1 MDIYFYTYIIT
12 MSQIFIYC
20 ERQNLLDIYGEATDG
35 VIIASRCFV
44 IFAQSHETIIGKS
57 KT

>member
-1 MDIYFYTYIIT
+1 